1 MSFWAATDTNS
12 ANSVSQSLFTGGG
25 QMQIASSSGGN
36 TGGDIVVRSTNG
48 TAGAHNCILDLS
60 GLSSFNANVD
70 QLLVAYSNTGG
81 SQDRPNAVMYLA
93 VNNTLTLNNTGTI
106 ASAATANGSLI
117 LGFAGNH
124 SSGQASTLYLGTT
137 NTINMANAVLG
148 GRRETV
154 SMLFNPNMLSGG
166 TQFTTTPT
174 VTMRGIDGVS
184 RVTFISLGDATGNVS
199 GSTNMS
205 SGTLD
210 LSGGIADI
218 KVTTLQM
225 GTSTASSSSSSQG
238 GSGVLTFTAGTVD
251 ATNVLLGNMVAS
263 LNTGRGGDT
272 GTINANGTANLVVG
286 TGGIILGSRN
296 FTGQGTSTGTLNIRN
311 SATVTINGNL
321 AAGGY
326 IVSATDGS
334 YGNIMMRDSSTL
346 DMQGHAI
353 GAGGPINNFTV
364 SGGSIVNTTAITAIT
379 FQVNGSSN
387 SNYTLTTPLT
397 IYNGG
402 AINLQNGY
410 NNTFTVSNLTLPT
423 LSTSSLNFDL
433 SNSTASGND
442 QISVGTL
449 NLGSGSTTTV
459 KVNPLSSTFATG
471 TYHLLNYTSMSG
483 STTWNVSNPTRNT
496 MSAPSINTTTK
507 NLDLVVGYVP
517 AHNLTWA
524 GGTGSTST
532 SVVWDWNT
540 TANWTSPVPP
550 PSGTATPDTY
560 YDLDNVT
567 FVSDP
572 GLQPSYIKLTNLFP
586 GAVAANQ
593 GFTPGSVTVNSN
605 TDYTFTANTAGSDKI
620 SGTTGLSKSGTGTLT
635 ISLSNT
641 YSGTTNLT
649 GGTIVLANSAALG
662 TGSMTINGGTLD
674 LHNNSLGSK
683 AITVQ
688 GAGVGGLGAI
698 VNNSTSA
705 HTAYQ
710 NDISNI
716 TLSGDTTF
724 GGVGVADT
732 VYNAGLPANTV
743 GRWDFY
749 NAGGSNTLIGN
760 SHTLTKTG
768 ATTILMVDMTADSTT
783 TDFVINEGI
792 LGLERGTSMGSSA
805 GTITVNGAGGQ
816 PTTRLDNSQPGGG
829 SILQMNNLTIPLN
842 KHVSLSN
849 NGQIY
854 VMQNDADSTGGDIIS
869 GPIAVADSGGVLNAG
884 GVRADLPRTPTR
896 ECSSR
901 AR

>member
-1 MSFWAATDTNS
+1 MSPTQRTSRDRKIFIFSSNFIVRAVRVILPAAILLALALSASAAVTWNRPNTSGLGYWDVSSNWTPASVPGTSDDVTFGDTGTQAYSNPPTVTNEVRNSTTINTLAYVPLVNVQTTKIDSGILMRIQGTVAPPSNGDGAMSFWAATDTNS

-48 TAGAHNCILDLS
+48 TAAPTTAILDLS
-60 GLSSFNANVD
+60 GLSSFSANVD

-106 ASAATANGSLI
+106 ASAATANGGLI

-524 GGTGSTST
+524 GGTGSTSC
-532 SVVWDWNT
+532 V
-540 TANWTSPVPP
+540 
-550 PSGTATPDTY
+550 SGMGLEY
-560 YDLDNVT
+560 NRQLD
-567 FVSDP
+567 
-572 GLQPSYIKLTNLFP
+572 QPSPTAIRHRHP
-586 GAVAANQ
+586 GH
-593 GFTPGSVTVNSN
+593 
-605 TDYTFTANTAGSDKI
+605 
-620 SGTTGLSKSGTGTLT
+620 
-635 ISLSNT
+635 
-641 YSGTTNLT
+641 
-649 GGTIVLANSAALG
+649 VLRPRQR
-662 TGSMTINGGTLD
+662 D
-674 LHNNSLGSK
+674 LC
-683 AITVQ
+683 V
-688 GAGVGGLGAI
+688 
-698 VNNSTSA
+698 
-705 HTAYQ
+705 
-710 NDISNI
+710 
-716 TLSGDTTF
+716 
-724 GGVGVADT
+724 
-732 VYNAGLPANTV
+732 
-743 GRWDFY
+743 
-749 NAGGSNTLIGN
+749 
-760 SHTLTKTG
+760 
-768 ATTILMVDMTADSTT
+768 
-783 TDFVINEGI
+783 
-792 LGLERGTSMGSSA
+792 
-805 GTITVNGAGGQ
+805 
-816 PTTRLDNSQPGGG
+816 
-829 SILQMNNLTIPLN
+829 
-842 KHVSLSN
+842 
-849 NGQIY
+849 
-854 VMQNDADSTGGDIIS
+854 
-869 GPIAVADSGGVLNAG
+869 
-884 GVRADLPRTPTR
+884 
-896 ECSSR
+896 
-901 AR
+901 